1 MMMIYLCSFRYF
13 LFIIL
18 IFLFYLYI
26 VNHKR
31 IYVTIVVLVS
41 ASTGTCE
48 CVGVPVPARLSQCG
62 HKWLSPHLYIEHC
75 VENKVLFNCYSQVC
89 T

>member
-1 MMMIYLCSFRYF
+1 MMMMMYLCSFR
-13 LFIIL
+13 
-18 IFLFYLYI
+18 YI

-41 ASTGTCE
+41 ASE
-48 CVGVPVPARLSQCG
+48 CVGVPVPAQLSQRG